1 MVHSLL
7 TRPVFAAAI
16 ALILANPA
24 WAEMGEQS
32 FKGWEIYSYRDNGD
46 WRFSLLVGT
55 NRFKF
60 CSEIRNP
67 RGALTLEQ
75 LESALRRIAPREYLS
90 WWGPDDAAFK
100 RDNCGVAY
108 PEPGIIAR
116 IRQLS
121 RRLELNY
128 SDDALPHADNVLPQ

>member
-1 MVHSLL
+1 MAPSL
-7 TRPVFAAAI
+7 TRSAAAAAI
-16 ALILANPA
+16 ALILAGPA
-24 WAEMGEQS
+24 LAEMGEQAT
-32 FKGWEIYSYRDNGD
+32 KGWELYSYRDNGE
-46 WRFSLLVGT
+46 WRFSLLFGT
-55 NRFKF
+55 DRFKF

-67 RGALTLEQ
+67 RSAKTLEQ
-75 LESALRRIAPREYLS
+75 LEHALRRIAAREYLS

-108 PEPGIIAR
+108 PEPEIVAR

-128 SDDALPHADNVLPQ
+128 ADDALPRMDSALPQ